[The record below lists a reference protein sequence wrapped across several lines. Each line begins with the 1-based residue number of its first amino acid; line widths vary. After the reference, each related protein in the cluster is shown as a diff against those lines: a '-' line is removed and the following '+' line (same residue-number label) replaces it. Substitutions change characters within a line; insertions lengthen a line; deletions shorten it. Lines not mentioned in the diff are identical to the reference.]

1 MKKILIAGGSGLVGR
16 RLTTML
22 IEKGYEVTWLSRR
35 STNSQVVKVYEWNV
49 ENKTIDDKA
58 LENVHA
64 IVSLAGCGIA
74 DKAWT
79 DARKKEIVESRT
91 HANQLLLETC
101 LRLKVMPQVFVGASA
116 IGAYGLN
123 AEKIQTEEM
132 AFANNDFL
140 STTCKAWEQSSL
152 LFESQDIRTIILRIG
167 IVLSTHGGAMKEMLK
182 PLLIF
187 TGVKFGDG
195 KMITS
200 WIHIDDVCNMFM
212 YAIDNQSISGVYN
225 AVSPEPVKN
234 ITLVKTLAA
243 HHPLIGIVSAPEQ
256 ALKLM
261 LGERAAMVMQNL
273 NVSCKKIV
281 DAGYR
286 FLYPDLT
293 VAVNDI
299 LKNKK

>member
-1 MKKILIAGGSGLVGR
+1 MVGR

-22 IEKGYEVTWLSRR
+22 INKGYEVAWLSRNA
-35 STNSQVVKVYEWNV
+35 THTKDVKVFEWNV
-49 ENKTIDDKA
+49 DNKTIDDNA
-58 LENVHA
+58 FENVFA

-79 DARKKEIVESRT
+79 NARKKEIVESRT
-91 HANQLLLETC
+91 HANQLLIETC
-101 LRLKVMPQVFVGASA
+101 LRLKIMPQVFVGASA

-123 AEKIQTEEM
+123 AEKIQTEEL
-132 AFANNDFL
+132 AFANDDFL
-140 STTCKAWEQSSL
+140 SATCKAWEQSSL
-152 LFESQDIRTIILRIG
+152 LFESQNIRTVILRIG

-182 PLLIF
+182 PLQLM

-195 KMITS
+195 NMVTS
-200 WIHIDDVCNMFM
+200 WIHIDDISNMFLF
-212 YAIDNQSISGVYN
+212 AIENQSMNGVYN
-225 AVSPEPVKN
+225 GVAPEPVKN
-234 ITLVKTLAA
+234 VTLVKTMATYRPIIA
-243 HHPLIGIVSAPEQ
+243 IVSAPLQ
-256 ALKLM
+256 LLKLM

-273 NVSCKKIV
+273 NVSCKKIT